1 MLCRLVCCTRGYNEI
16 LNKWKVVCNKMEP
29 PYFKRTTRSSIIVK
43 VKVENEQLIP
53 EESSTETNQKVSTK
67 KRQKRPKVEI
77 KYEESPLEEHQI
89 TKQESSGWEPPM
101 WREQLK
107 NIYSMRKFR
116 NAAVDSMGCDVISD
130 TLASPEVEL
139 YRTCST
145 VIRSI
150 MIDSLLM
157 QDLTQQ

>member
-1 MLCRLVCCTRGYNEI
+1 
-16 LNKWKVVCNKMEP
+16 MES
-29 PYFKRTTRSSIIVK
+29 PYFNKRTTRSSGIGK
-43 VKVENEQLIP
+43 VKVENEQLP
-53 EESSTETNQKVSTK
+53 LKKSANGTTQKPLAR
-67 KRQKRPKVEI
+67 KRKLEV
-77 KYEESPLEEHQI
+77 KYEETRVEQPQNV
-89 TKQESSGWEPPM
+89 KQESPVWEPPM

-107 NIYSMRKFR
+107 NISDMRKSR